1 MSNNRNLKTISYID
15 QFGVITQINFLDI
28 KLNDELEKKIFDY
41 NKETTL
47 VILN

>member
-1 MSNNRNLKTISYID
+1 MSDNKNLKTISYTD
-15 QFGVITQINFLDI
+15 QFGVSTQINFLDI

-41 NKETTL
+41 NKDTTL